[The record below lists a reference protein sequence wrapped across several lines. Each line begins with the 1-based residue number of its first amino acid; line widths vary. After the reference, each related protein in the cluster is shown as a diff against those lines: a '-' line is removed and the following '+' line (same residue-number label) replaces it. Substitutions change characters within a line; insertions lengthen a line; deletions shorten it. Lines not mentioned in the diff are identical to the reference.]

1 LEGIKKVFSTHE
13 KICIFQPHR
22 ISRLKDLKKEFSIAF
37 KDADIVILCPIYTAG
52 EKIKLG
58 FSYESF
64 AKLLIKNSRVKLIM
78 IKNKFELAKYLK
90 NSMYGKKLIV
100 GMGAGSISSWI
111 RDLPKLIK

>member
-1 LEGIKKVFSTHE
+1 
-13 KICIFQPHR
+13 
-22 ISRLKDLKKEFSIAF
+22 
-37 KDADIVILCPIYTAG
+37 
-52 EKIKLG
+52 
-58 FSYESF
+58 
-64 AKLLIKNSRVKLIM
+64 M

>member
-1 LEGIKKVFSTHE
+1 M
-13 KICIFQPHR
+13 
-22 ISRLKDLKKEFSIAF
+22 KKEFSLAF

-78 IKNKFELAKYLK
+78 IENKFELANYLK

-111 RDLPKLIK
+111 RDLPNLIK

>member
-1 LEGIKKVFSTHE
+1 MKKYVFFNH
-13 KICIFQPHR
+13 IV
-22 ISRLKDLKKEFSIAF
+22 ISRLKDLKKEFSLAF
-37 KDADIVILCPIYTAG
+37 KDADTVILCPIYTAG

-64 AKLLIKNSRVKLIM
+64 AKLLIKNSRVKLVM
-78 IKNKFELAKYLK
+78 IENKFELAKYLK